1 MKSIKNV
8 YEEMVNG
15 FIQKRYEFLKETQQ
29 ISDEENEM
37 EKMDNDEEVQEEIQE
52 PSQEPDEIPTSN
64 GSPNINKKERI
75 KIQTA
80 IHKNKML
87 GGNLKVDSKSKALW
101 EVGKVLSSCG
111 FTLDMVMGDD
121 ILGPK
126 GNNLL
131 SFSRKSKNPYIA
143 GTEIENARISFTWEN
158 LEPLSSSGAELKKN
172 YEIIAYLT

>member
-1 MKSIKNV
+1 MKTIKNV

-15 FIQKRYEFLKETQQ
+15 FIQKRYEILKEKSENDNETSEVEK
-29 ISDEENEM
+29 SDGVEEE
-37 EKMDNDEEVQEEIQE
+37 QELIQE
-52 PSQEPDEIPTSN
+52 PEEYSQPN
-64 GSPNINKKERI
+64 GSPNLNKKERI
-75 KIQTA
+75 KIQTS

-87 GGNLKVDSKSKALW
+87 GGNLKIDSKSKALW

-111 FTLDMVMGDD
+111 FTLDMVTGDQ

-126 GNNLL
+126 GNVLL

-158 LEPLSSSGAELKKN
+158 LEPLDASGAELKKN

>member
-1 MKSIKNV
+1 MKTIKKV
-8 YEEMVNG
+8 YEEMINDFV
-15 FIQKRYEFLKETQQ
+15 QKRYEILKETPQ
-29 ISDEENEM
+29 ISDDGNETEETV
-37 EKMDNDEEVQEEIQE
+37 DEEVQEEIQE

-111 FTLDMVMGDD
+111 FSLDMVMGDD

-126 GNNLL
+126 GNVLL
-131 SFSRKSKNPYIA
+131 PFSRKSKNPYIA
-143 GTEIENARISFTWEN
+143 GTQIENARISFTWEN

>member
-8 YEEMVNG
+8 YEEMING
-15 FIQKRYEFLKETQQ
+15 FIQKRYEMLKEAETKEV
-29 ISDEENEM
+29 EETSEEILPDVEDVEQTDQN
-37 EKMDNDEEVQEEIQE
+37 EEVQISKDPKE
-52 PSQEPDEIPTSN
+52 N
-64 GSPNINKKERI
+64 PNINKKERI

-87 GGNLKVDSKSKALW
+87 GGNLKIDSKSKALW
-101 EVGKVLSSCG
+101 ELGKVLSSCG
-111 FTLDMVMGDD
+111 FTLDMVTGDQ

-126 GNNLL
+126 GNVLL

-143 GTEIENARISFTWEN
+143 GTEIENARVSFTWEN
-158 LEPLSSSGAELKKN
+158 LEPLDASGAELKKN